1 MKTENIYLDMVKDVR
16 FDISSYESDRLLPEG
31 KNKKVNGKNEKICS
45 IKSKKYIHLTDK
57 SNEKAKDTK
66 KCVVNRKRK
75 FEDYLKTL
83 FGSNST

>member
-45 IKSKKYIHLTDK
+45 IKSKKY
-57 SNEKAKDTK
+57 
-66 KCVVNRKRK
+66 
-75 FEDYLKTL
+75 
-83 FGSNST
+83 